1 MMDLD
6 WTNNLA
12 VGKPASQ
19 SSTALGRFAREAVD
33 GNRDMPN
40 FTSCSRTALEANP
53 WWQVDLGAVYQIKKV
68 VVMDIMMR
76 CGTYMNDSRVSRI
89 CQRCLIDDIHVLECG
104 ALMLL

>member
-12 VGKPASQ
+12 LGKPASQ

-33 GNRDMPN
+33 GNRHVPN
-40 FTSCSRTALEANP
+40 LNSCSRTALEAKP

-68 VVMDIMMR
+68 VVTDLMKR
-76 CGTYMNDSRVSRI
+76 CGTYMNDYRVSTIR
-89 CQRCLIDDIHVLECG
+89 QRFLIDDIIHVL
-104 ALMLL
+104 MLC

>member
-12 VGKPASQ
+12 LGKPASQ
-19 SSTALGRFAREAVD
+19 SSTAFGQFAREAVD
-33 GNRDMPN
+33 GNINIPN
-40 FTSCSRTALEANP
+40 LNSCSRTALEAKP

-68 VVMDIMMR
+68 VTDIMKR
-76 CGTYMNDSRVSRI
+76 CGTYMNDSRVSTIR
-89 CQRCLIDDIHVLECG
+89 QRCLIGDIIHVLECG